1 MYVCEYIGAISNL
14 PISLFIFLIVS
25 QINWGSVR
33 SHLFAWFIEHFENL
47 VHFCVVKTLVQYLEV
62 LSMDAFDRVASHG
75 LRIDASLLIGH
86 CSHREVSRLGHF
98 HRSWIRI
105 LSTHFFLN
113 DFLDSFFRRIHLPLL
128 SLCRLP
134 EIEALLACFL

>member
-1 MYVCEYIGAISNL
+1 
-14 PISLFIFLIVS
+14 
-25 QINWGSVR
+25 
-33 SHLFAWFIEHFENL
+33 
-47 VHFCVVKTLVQYLEV
+47 
-62 LSMDAFDRVASHG
+62 MDAFDRVASHG

-86 CSHREVSRLGHF
+86 CSHRELSRLGHF
-98 HRSWIRI
+98 HRSWHRV

-128 SLCRLP
+128 SLCRLS